1 MSLAC
6 VKIAGMVVC
15 LEAHE
20 DGRDEGGQVVRA
32 DHVEPGTHLRSP
44 GFYSSFKGS
53 RWRELRTVV

>member
-6 VKIAGMVVC
+6 VEVAGMVVF

-20 DGRDEGGQVVRA
+20 DGKDEGGQVIRA

-44 GFYSSFKGS
+44 GFYSSFKRS
-53 RWRELRTVV
+53 HWRELRTVV